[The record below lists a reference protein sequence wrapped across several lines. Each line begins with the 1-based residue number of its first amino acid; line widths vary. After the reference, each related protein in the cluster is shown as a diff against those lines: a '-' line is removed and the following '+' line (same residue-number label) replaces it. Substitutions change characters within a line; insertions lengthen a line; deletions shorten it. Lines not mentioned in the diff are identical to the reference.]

1 VRLLVTRPQPA
12 AGASAARLTAMG
24 HDVQVSPLLAPVAV
38 DWTPPDEP
46 PRALLL
52 TSASA
57 VRLGN
62 LPVAWRTIPVF
73 AVGSATAAAATAAGW
88 SDVRD
93 ARGDVAAALALAVRS
108 SMTRLL
114 HLAGA
119 DRTEVAV
126 PPELT
131 VDVATVYAARP
142 AALSAE
148 AAAALGAGAIDAVLL
163 YSPRTAALFTAQADA
178 AAIDRA
184 RVALAALSPAVA
196 AAAGGG
202 WRDIAV
208 AADPHEDALFA
219 ALARLC
225 DKAADLQ
232 G

>member
-12 AGASAARLTAMG
+12 ADASAARLVALG
-24 HDVQVSPLLAPVAV
+24 HDVLVAPLLAPVATA
-38 DWTPPDEP
+38 WTAPDDP

-62 LPVAWRTIPVF
+62 LPAAWRAIPVF
-73 AVGSATAAAATAAGW
+73 AVGSATAAAAAAAGW

-93 ARGDVAAALALAVRS
+93 ARGDVAGALALAARS
-108 SMTRLL
+108 GVTRLL
-114 HLAGA
+114 HPSGA
-119 DRTEVAV
+119 DRTDVAV
-126 PPELT
+126 PPRLT
-131 VDVATVYAARP
+131 VDVATVYAAQP

-148 AAAALGAGAIDAVLL
+148 ARDALTAGAIDAVLL
-163 YSPRTAALFTAQADA
+163 YSPRTAAQFAVQADA
-178 AAIDRA
+178 ACVVRTG
-184 RVALAALSPAVA
+184 VALAALSPAVA
-196 AAAGGG
+196 AAAGSG
-202 WRDIAV
+202 WRDVAV
-208 AADPHEDALFA
+208 AADPYEDALFA